1 MNRDIALLNEK
12 IKDIEEQINH
22 VDNFRLSIQG
32 DSQHISDANE
42 SVPQNEK
49 TIWCKKVLKMLK
61 NKQDQI

>member
-1 MNRDIALLNEK
+1 MNKDIALLNEK

-22 VDNFRLSIQG
+22 VDDFRLSIQG

-42 SVPQNEK
+42 SVAQNEK